1 VVGIELERLVRF
13 RVTAVGRLL
22 HRRQFFVVLSQLVAQ
37 NVNVVSNLFRTDDF
51 LQFVAVLNGLLMESL
66 TGDVNQLFGIHVV
79 ENPFG
84 IFAVTAAF
92 HDGQQQFGGVVLQFE
107 NQVHSSLAQR
117 IDVGQQESRD
127 DVEPIRF
134 VSSDAVLV
142 LVARALTVFGQRFQ
156 RLVDQRCVVLV
167 DVQTEQSQLA
177 RRRSAKEI
185 PED

>member
-1 VVGIELERLVRF
+1 
-13 RVTAVGRLL
+13 
-22 HRRQFFVVLSQLVAQ
+22 
-37 NVNVVSNLFRTDDF
+37 
-51 LQFVAVLNGLLMESL
+51 MESL

-177 RRRSAKEI
+177 RRRSANAVEKHERLRDQVVAVFVRLDSEKVLQDLQTNEG
-185 PED
+185 PTRLDR

>member
-1 VVGIELERLVRF
+1 LMYRPSSPSSPVVDPQ
-13 RVTAVGRLL
+13 
-22 HRRQFFVVLSQLVAQ
+22 RRS
-37 NVNVVSNLFRTDDF
+37 
-51 LQFVAVLNGLLMESL
+51 
-66 TGDVNQLFGIHVV
+66 
-79 ENPFG
+79 
-84 IFAVTAAF
+84 
-92 HDGQQQFGGVVLQFE
+92 
-107 NQVHSSLAQR
+107 QR

-177 RRRSAKEI
+177 RRRSANAVEKHERLRDQVVAVFVRLDSEKVLQDLQTNEG
-185 PED
+185 PTRLDR